1 MLGGGHPNPVQ
12 KSKSGVGGGGGGG
25 GGVKPEGLPAS
36 AAKMY
41 YSLI

>member
-12 KSKSGVGGGGGGG
+12 KSKSGGGGE
-25 GGVKPEGLPAS
+25 VKPEGLPAS